1 MWYKFQGLRG
11 EKTEEIGEIL
21 NRAKAVG
28 HTTSP
33 KPRPPQVIIDHGY
46 HNPFEI
52 WDFDLLY
59 IHMCFKFH

>member
-11 EKTEEIGEIL
+11 EKIEEIGEIF
-21 NRAKAVG
+21 NGAKAVG

-52 WDFDLLY
+52 
-59 IHMCFKFH
+59 